1 MRADAGALNLHAK
14 SEPLANLLMKAQW
27 QPSISTPA
35 ILTADGAD
43 SVGCHSAQEPPTNL
57 FGFGSASIALAFCS
71 SSGVLMAP
79 AGLSRNRGFVSH
91 PLKWS
96 QKPSAC
102 QNLWIF
108 ASAGQGKILRHAA
121 MTSVRICGERKPSWT
136 VTRPPLAVFAPF
148 RGQKILRLREC
159 PFEVKKFL

>member
-79 AGLSRNRGFVSH
+79 ADFRVTEVLSAILEMVAKALGLPELVDFRFRGSREDSSPCRNDICADLRRKKAVLDGHETAASGLCALSRAKNS
-91 PLKWS
+91 
-96 QKPSAC
+96 PSAGMS
-102 QNLWIF
+102 I
-108 ASAGQGKILRHAA
+108 
-121 MTSVRICGERKPSWT
+121 
-136 VTRPPLAVFAPF
+136 
-148 RGQKILRLREC
+148 
-159 PFEVKKFL
+159 